1 MTYKPSRDYLNFTG
15 EARNEISNY
24 YNQNYRFGTLT
35 VKPAGMYSGY
45 LEFSDQGITNKRDVI
60 TNPWGVEAFI
70 KQLGITL
77 APGQSVNLKS
87 GQLSDP
93 NITPGLAKQLNANA
107 DFRAVNAAGLQAAT
121 ATTARTQQS
130 TLATMDQYY
139 WGNQN
144 SPTVTGTPLTGIDA
158 IKNQGLQASN
168 RGGLKQPASPTILGG
183 AVSGR
188 K

>member
-1 MTYKPSRDYLNFTG
+1 MTYKPSRDYLAFTG
-15 EARNEISNY
+15 STRQEIDNY
-24 YNQNYRFGTLT
+24 YNPNYRFGAVT
-35 VKPAGMYSGY
+35 VKPGGAYSGY
-45 LEFSDQGITNKRDVI
+45 LEFTDRNIAKKQDVI

-93 NITPGLAKQLNANA
+93 NITPALAKQLNANA
-107 DFRAVNAAGLQAAT
+107 DFRAVNATGLQAAT

-144 SPTVTGTPLTGIDA
+144 WLSDSGTKLTGIDA
-158 IKNQGLQASN
+158 IKDQGIQASD

-183 AVSGR
+183 AVSTR
-188 K
+188 R